1 MSCDQWFRKRKRL
14 TLKFLDCRLTGALSV
29 AEEAIC
35 SSSPSL
41 EEMTELPNPASEVT
55 RSNSAAKIANL
66 SEIRDFA
73 CLVNRNMVFSISV
86 VVEYNTTT
94 AKCKPLGFYQQVLFA
109 DGPRFFGL
117 AAYPGK
123 AKCQKER
130 NQALHPISG

>member
-55 RSNSAAKIANL
+55 RSNSAAKIASL

-94 AKCKPLGFYQQVLFA
+94 AKCKPLDYYKQVLFA
-109 DGPRFFGL
+109 GVTRSFGL

-123 AKCQKER
+123 AKCQNKR
-130 NQALHPISG
+130 NQAFHPISG